1 MSLFD
6 EYINALNDF
15 RYNQRIT
22 ETFPGFSILTRTEFI
37 KWFRPIP
44 HLRSM
49 ADSSFDEANKQ
60 LIEEL
65 FHVVCGSR
73 IQKTY
78 LSDTASH
85 VFTRDRQTDDD
96 NFDLLICVKTDV
108 LRMKRPSQDE
118 KKTGVI
124 AFIVSELGECQI
136 KPYTMSV
143 NLICSRATTGF
154 KGNVLLAA
162 MMCCVKASRYDKEV
176 ILELAGHY
184 FNMGG
189 FKSYSRVGFDRDKRL
204 YGPDCFDDTDNL
216 PMSVRVDNLSYEQ
229 IISYA
234 IENRQSHEIQEELG
248 RHFYTMPRL
257 MNANTAT
264 QIGEIAHFYHLL
276 DINIEPNDIE
286 TYNDIVRGLKSKKQK
301 KQKLLET
308 VISLTPR
315 TTPVQMSRAKSRA
328 SNERVTDTLH
338 RTKKKLNKKGKGK
351 GKGKKRRSTSRGR
364 ITKREMDLG
373 L

>member
-15 RYNQRIT
+15 RYNQRIM

-49 ADSSFDEANKQ
+49 VDSSFDKANKQ

-108 LRMKRPSQDE
+108 LIKINPSLDV

-124 AFIVSELGECQI
+124 AFIVSELGECKK
-136 KPYTMSV
+136 KPHTMSV

-184 FNMGG
+184 FNVGG
-189 FKSYSRVGFDRDKRL
+189 FKSYSRVGFDRDKLL
-204 YGPDCFDDTDNL
+204 YGEDCFDDTDNL

-234 IENRQSHEIQEELG
+234 IENRQSHEIKEDLG
-248 RHFYTMPRL
+248 QHFYTMPRL
-257 MNANTAT
+257 NDNTAT

-276 DINIEPNDIE
+276 DINQEPNDIE
-286 TYNDIVRGLKSKKQK
+286 TYNDIVRGLKTKKQK
-301 KQKLLET
+301 KKKLLET